1 MSAFQVDYAGIRV
14 RLLDFVGRPLVDNI
28 GASRVRMRR
37 GRVRFV

>member
-14 RLLDFVGRPLVDNI
+14 RLLVFVGRPLVDNI
-28 GASRVRMRR
+28 GASPVQMHR